1 MTYLHQHNK
10 TIQGDCFNPFGPLVW
25 MGKLDQS
32 IIDITNEC
40 IDKCKKDASL
50 DLASRLAGRVNI
62 QSSLQENIDPRV
74 TDAIMEH
81 VLEFSLAGG
90 MSMSK
95 EDMQIHGL
103 WCNDQVKAEFN
114 PIHSHDGMYSF
125 VFYTK
130 NTVTQESA
138 TSNKWDTTP
147 MTDTDMG
154 GNQALAGSIEL
165 HYGEPA
171 FCNQHSMLHFPQE
184 GDLLIFPAW
193 LRHSVYP
200 FYCEGERIS
209 VAGNVHQKLM
219 MNER

>member
-1 MTYLHQHNK
+1 MTYLHQHDR
-10 TIQGDCFNPFGPLVW
+10 TVEGQVLSPFGPLVW
-25 MGKLDQS
+25 QGRLDQS

-50 DLASRLAGRVNI
+50 DLASRLAGRVDI
-62 QSSLQENIDPRV
+62 QKSLEENIDPRV
-74 TDAIMEH
+74 KDAIMSH
-81 VLEFSLAGG
+81 VAEYTVISG
-90 MSMSK
+90 MNIPK

-103 WCNDQVKAEFN
+103 WCNDQRKAEFN
-114 PIHSHDGMYSF
+114 PIHSHDGMFSF

-130 NTVTQESA
+130 NTITQEQA
-138 TSNKWDTTP
+138 TNNKWDKSHEGETQ
-147 MTDTDMG
+147 
-154 GNQALAGSIEL
+154 GNRPIAGSIEL
-165 HYGEPA
+165 HYGEPSFMNMA
-171 FCNQHSMLHFPQE
+171 SMLHFPQE